1 MKYLSYELI
10 TFNQIKIVAIMRI
23 KMALSALALVFV
35 FALNGQDTKMSSDI
49 SDKAAK
55 VTEQMATD
63 LNLTDIQVER
73 VKGLN
78 MSLFKNK
85 DEIVNSGMP
94 VDQQQEKF
102 NYFVER
108 HEQTLKQ
115 VLSEEQYEKFKSKYS
130 DMLEIKK

>member
-1 MKYLSYELI
+1 
-10 TFNQIKIVAIMRI
+10 
-23 KMALSALALVFV
+23 MALSALALVFV